1 MQSEKLQIKFF
12 AKPSGAF
19 DVESIVPVFHRFI
32 REHAFDELM
41 IDVADYKHVKNGPG
55 VVLVGDAND
64 YYLDEGEGRPGLL
77 FSRKR
82 HGAGPEGRLR
92 EGFARALRACKLLE
106 EAPELGGKLSFATDE
121 ILVRL
126 PDRLRAPNDDAT
138 FGEVSRELSLLL
150 DKLYGSGGFAIE
162 RGPAAPAPLELR
174 VNAVAAG
181 AGAKSGTGAQ
191 PALAALLASLGG

>member
-12 AKPSGAF
+12 AKSGA
-19 DVESIVPVFHRFI
+19 VLELEAIVPEFHRFI

-64 YYLDEGEGRPGLL
+64 YYMDEGEGRPGLL

-82 HGAGPEGRLR
+82 HGANPEGRLR

-106 EAPELGGKLSFATDE
+106 EAPELGGKLTFVTDE
-121 ILVRL
+121 ILVRV

-138 FGEVSRELSLLL
+138 FAEVSKELSTLL
-150 DKLYGSGGFAIE
+150 DKLYGSGAYAIE

-174 VNAVAAG
+174 VKAFGGG
-181 AGAKSGTGAQ
+181 APNNSGTASQ
-191 PALAALLASLGG
+191 PALAALLAALGG